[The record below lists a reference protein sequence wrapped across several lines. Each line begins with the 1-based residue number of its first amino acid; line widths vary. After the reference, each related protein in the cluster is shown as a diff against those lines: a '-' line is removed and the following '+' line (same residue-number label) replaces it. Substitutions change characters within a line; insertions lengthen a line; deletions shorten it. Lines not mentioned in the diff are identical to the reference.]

1 LIPALRIAVE
11 GDIPALKAI
20 MARAIHELQQGFLTP
35 EQIAASQT
43 MMGLDAQLIADA
55 TYFIVEDDGVAVGCG
70 GWSRRATRYGGGHSP
85 GRSDRLLDAATEPAK
100 VRAMYTDP
108 GHVRRG
114 IGRMIL
120 AAGEA
125 AARAEGFARVE
136 LVATLAGEPLYRACG
151 YAPVE
156 RFTDNNGAVPVP
168 MVLMT
173 KALL

>member
-1 LIPALRIAVE
+1 
-11 GDIPALKAI
+11 
-20 MARAIHELQQGFLTP
+20 MARAINDLQRGYLNA

-55 TYFIVEDDGVAVGCG
+55 TYFIVEDGDVAVGCG

-85 GRSDRLLDAATEPAK
+85 GRSDRLLDPATEPAK
-100 VRAMYTDP
+100 VRAMYTHPD
-108 GHVRRG
+108 HVRRG

-120 AAGEA
+120 NAGEA

-151 YAPVE
+151 YLPVE
-156 RFTDNNGAVPVP
+156 HFEDTNGAVPVP
-168 MVLMT
+168 MILMG
-173 KALL
+173 KAI

>member
-1 LIPALRIAVE
+1 
-11 GDIPALKAI
+11 
-20 MARAIHELQQGFLTP
+20 MARAILCLQRAFLTP

-43 MMGLDAQLIADA
+43 MMGLDPQLIADG

-85 GRSDRLLDAATEPAK
+85 GRSDRLLDPATEPAK
-100 VRAMYTDP
+100 VRAMYTRPD
-108 GHVRRG
+108 HVRRG

-120 AAGEA
+120 AASEA

-151 YAPVE
+151 YQPVE
-156 RFTDNNGAVPVP
+156 HFTDTNGAVPVP
-168 MVLMT
+168 MILMD
-173 KALL
+173 KAL

>member
-11 GDIPALKAI
+11 GDIPALKRI
-20 MARAIHELQQGFLTP
+20 MARAIHGLLPGFLTP
-35 EQIAASQT
+35 EQVDASQT

-55 TYFIVEDDGVAVGCG
+55 TYFIVEDDGNAVGCG

-85 GRSDRLLDAATEPAK
+85 GRSDRLLDPASEPAK

-108 GHVRRG
+108 DQVRRG
-114 IGRMIL
+114 IGRMVL

-151 YAPVE
+151 YEPVE
-156 RFTDNNGAVPVP
+156 HFTDTNGAVPVP
-168 MVLMT
+168 MILMSKT
-173 KALL
+173 L